1 MQKFNNLKKIKMKK
15 IVVVAVFAL
24 MANSLFSQKNSEY
37 FSVYDRTIDINQKS
51 LAFGLTEAQF
61 AAIKDEAYANPNFV
75 QGKIFQ
81 EDKLIKDDVPMRY
94 NAFADEIEI
103 KKNTSDENYGA
114 LIKDPSIFVKIFK
127 DIYVFV
133 PYEGSNEKGGYFNVL
148 SDGKTYD
155 LYKKTKAVFRE
166 PKKAKTTYERDMP
179 PSFPKTVTY
188 YLVQNGT
195 FLEMP
200 SSKSKILKMMD
211 SKKKDINSYIKQNNI
226 DLDKEADLIKLVTYF
241 DSLL

>member
-1 MQKFNNLKKIKMKK
+1 MKK
-15 IVVVAVFAL
+15 ILLFGLAVLLMAPVFAQR
-24 MANSLFSQKNSEY
+24 ASTNFDIYS
-37 FSVYDRTIDINQKS
+37 RTIDLNQKS

-61 AAIKDEAYANPNFV
+61 NSIKDEAYANPNFV

-81 EDKLIKDDVPMRY
+81 EDQLIKDDVPMRY
-94 NAFADEIEI
+94 NAYADEIEI
-103 KKNTSDENYGA
+103 KKNPSDESYGA
-114 LIKDPSIFVKIFK
+114 LIKDPSIFVKMFR

-155 LYKKTKAVFRE
+155 LYKKTKALYRE
-166 PKKAKTTYERDMP
+166 PQKAETSYARDMP

-200 SSKSKILKMMD
+200 NSKSKILKMMD
-211 SKKKDINSYIKQNNI
+211 RKKGEMKKYIKENDI
-226 DLDKEADLIKLVTYF
+226 DLDKEADLIKAISYF

>member
-1 MQKFNNLKKIKMKK
+1 MKK
-15 IVVVAVFAL
+15 IFLSGLAILLLAPVFAQR
-24 MANSLFSQKNSEY
+24 ASTNFDIYS
-37 FSVYDRTIDINQKS
+37 RTIDLNQKS

-61 AAIKDEAYANPNFV
+61 NSIKDEAYANPNFV

-81 EDKLIKDDVPMRY
+81 EDQLIKDDVPMRY

-103 KKNTSDENYGA
+103 KKNASDENYGA
-114 LIKDPSIFVKIFK
+114 LIKDPSIFVKVFK
-127 DIYVFV
+127 DLYVFV

-155 LYKKTKAVFRE
+155 LYKKTKAVYRE
-166 PKKAKTTYERDMP
+166 PQKAETSYARDIP

-200 SSKSKILKMMD
+200 SSESKILKMMD
-211 SKKKDINSYIKQNNI
+211 KKKAEMKKYMKENNI
-226 DLDKEADLIKLVTYF
+226 DLDKEQDLIKTISYF

>member
-1 MQKFNNLKKIKMKK
+1 MKR
-15 IVVVAVFAL
+15 IIFTTAFVF
-24 MANSLFSQKNSEY
+24 MTISLFSQSRQSNY
-37 FSVYDRTIDINQKS
+37 ASVYDRTIDINQKS

-61 AAIKDEAYANPNFV
+61 EAIKDEAYANPNFV

-81 EDKLIKDDVPMRY
+81 EDQLIKDDVPMRY
-94 NAFADEIEI
+94 NAYADEIEI
-103 KKNTSDENYGA
+103 KNNPSDESYGA
-114 LIKDPSIFVKIFK
+114 LIKSPDIFVKMFR

-133 PYEGSNEKGGYFNVL
+133 PFEGSNEKGGYFNVL

-155 LYKKTKAVFRE
+155 LYKKTKATFRE
-166 PKKAKTTYERDMP
+166 PQKAQTSYERDMP

-200 SSKSKILKMMD
+200 NSKSKILKMMD
-211 SKKKDINSYIKQNNI
+211 RKKSEMKRFIKENDI
-226 DLDKEADLIKLVTYF
+226 DLDKEADLIKTIAYF

>member
-1 MQKFNNLKKIKMKK
+1 MKK
-15 IVVVAVFAL
+15 IFLACLVLLFMAPMFAQR
-24 MANSLFSQKNSEY
+24 ASTNFDIYS
-37 FSVYDRTIDINQKS
+37 RTIDLNQKS

-61 AAIKDEAYANPNFV
+61 NSIKDEAYANPNFV

-81 EDKLIKDDVPMRY
+81 EDQLIKDDVPMRY
-94 NAFADEIEI
+94 NAYADEIEI
-103 KKNTSDENYGA
+103 KKNQTDESYGA
-114 LIKDPSIFVKIFK
+114 LIKSPDIFVKMFR

-155 LYKKTKAVFRE
+155 LYKKTKALFRE
-166 PKKAKTTYERDMP
+166 PQKAETSYERDMP

-200 SSKSKILKMMD
+200 NSKSKILKMMD
-211 SKKKDINSYIKQNNI
+211 RKKSEMKKYIKENDI
-226 DLDKEADLIKLVTYF
+226 DLDKEADLIKAISYF
-241 DSLL
+241 DSLQ

>member
-1 MQKFNNLKKIKMKK
+1 MKK
-15 IVVVAVFAL
+15 IFLTGLAILLMAPVFAQR
-24 MANSLFSQKNSEY
+24 ASTNFDIYS
-37 FSVYDRTIDINQKS
+37 RTIDLNQKA

-61 AAIKDEAYANPNFV
+61 NSIKDEAYANPNFV

-81 EDKLIKDDVPMRY
+81 EDQLIKDDVPMRY
-94 NAFADEIEI
+94 NAYADEIEI
-103 KKNTSDENYGA
+103 KKNASDENYGA
-114 LIKDPSIFVKIFK
+114 LIKDPSIFVKVFK

-148 SDGKTYD
+148 SDGKKYD

-166 PKKAKTTYERDMP
+166 PQKAETSYARDMP

-188 YLVQNGT
+188 YLVQDGT

-200 SSKSKILKMMD
+200 SSESKILKMMD
-211 SKKKDINSYIKQNNI
+211 KKKAEMKKYMKENKI
-226 DLDKEADLIKLVTYF
+226 DLGKEQDMIKTISYF

>member
-1 MQKFNNLKKIKMKK
+1 MKK
-15 IVVVAVFAL
+15 IYFTAAL
-24 MANSLFSQKNSEY
+24 VLMTASLFSQARQSAY
-37 FSVYDRTIDINQKS
+37 TSVYDRTIDLNQKS

-61 AAIKDEAYANPNFV
+61 EAIKDEAYANPNFL

-81 EDKLIKDDVPMRY
+81 EDQLIKDNVPMRY
-94 NAFADEIEI
+94 NAYADEIEI
-103 KKNTSDENYGA
+103 KKNVSDESYSA
-114 LIKDPSIFVKIFK
+114 LIKSPDIFVKIVN

-133 PYEGSNEKGGYFNVL
+133 PFEGSIQKGGYFNVL

-155 LYKKTKAVFRE
+155 LYKKTKAEYRE
-166 PKKAKTTYERDMP
+166 PRKAQTSYQQDTP
-179 PSFPKTVTY
+179 PSFVKSTTY
-188 YLVQNGT
+188 YLVKNGA

-211 SKKKDINSYIKQNNI
+211 SKKSEMKKYIKENKV
-226 DLDKEADLIKLVTYF
+226 DLDKESDLIKTISYF

>member
-1 MQKFNNLKKIKMKK
+1 MKTIYYN
-15 IVVVAVFAL
+15 IVMLLLFAL
-24 MANSLFSQKNSEY
+24 ASISVFSQAENNNFDMNSRILD
-37 FSVYDRTIDINQKS
+37 VQQRS
-51 LAFGLTEAQF
+51 LSFGLTEAQF
-61 AAIKDEAYANPNFV
+61 ESIKEEAYANSNFV

-81 EDKLIKDDVPMRY
+81 EDQLIKDDVPMRY

-103 KKNTSDENYGA
+103 KKNASDDNYSA
-114 LIKDPSIFVKIFK
+114 LVKSPDIFVKMFREL
-127 DIYVFV
+127 YVFV

-155 LYKKTKAVFRE
+155 LYKKVTTVFKE
-166 PKKAKTTYERDMP
+166 PRRAKTSYERDIP
-179 PSFPKTVTY
+179 PSFTKETKY

-200 SSKSKILKMMD
+200 SSKSKVLKMMN
-211 SKKKDINSYIKQNNI
+211 KKNKEIKEFIKKNNI
-226 DLDKEADLIKLVTYF
+226 DVGKEADMIKLVSYF

>member
-1 MQKFNNLKKIKMKK
+1 MKK
-15 IVVVAVFAL
+15 LITLSIIILITFPAL
-24 MANSLFSQKNSEY
+24 SQTGSRTIGADIFS
-37 FSVYDRTIDINQKS
+37 RTIDLNQKS

-61 AAIKDEAYANPNFV
+61 DAIKDEAYANPNFV

-81 EDKLIKDDVPMRY
+81 EESLIKDDVLMRY
-94 NAFADEIEI
+94 NAYADEIEI
-103 KKNTSDENYGA
+103 KKNASDESYGA
-114 LIKDPSIFVKIFK
+114 LIKDPSIFVKMFR

-133 PYEGSNEKGGYFNVL
+133 PYEGNNEKGGYFNVL
-148 SDGKTYD
+148 NDGKTYD
-155 LYKKTKAVFRE
+155 LYKKTTAIFRE
-166 PKKAKTTYERDMP
+166 PQKAETSYARDMP

-211 SKKKDINSYIKQNNI
+211 RKKKEVKEYINQNNI
-226 DLDKEADLIKLVTYF
+226 DVDKEADLIKLVSYF
-241 DSLL
+241 DSIL

>member
-1 MQKFNNLKKIKMKK
+1 MKK
-15 IVVVAVFAL
+15 LIFTAAFAL
-24 MANSLFSQKNSEY
+24 LTVSLFSQERQSSY
-37 FSVYDRTIDINQKS
+37 TSIYDRTIDLNQKS

-61 AAIKDEAYANPNFV
+61 ESIKDEAYANPNFV

-81 EDKLIKDDVPMRY
+81 DDQLIKDDVPMRY

-103 KKNTSDENYGA
+103 KKSASDVSYGA
-114 LIKDPSIFVKIFK
+114 LMKSPDIYVKMFR
-127 DIYVFV
+127 DIYVFI
-133 PYEGSNEKGGYFNVL
+133 PFEGSNAKGGYFNVL
-148 SDGKTYD
+148 TDGKTYD

-166 PKKAKTTYERDMP
+166 PQKAKTSYQRDSP

-188 YLVQNGT
+188 YLVQNGA

-211 SKKKDINSYIKQNNI
+211 KKKSEMKRFIKDNDI
-226 DLDKEADLIKLVTYF
+226 DLDKEADLIKTISYF
-241 DSLL
+241 DSIL

>member
-1 MQKFNNLKKIKMKK
+1 MKK
-15 IVVVAVFAL
+15 IFLTGLAILLMAPVFAQR
-24 MANSLFSQKNSEY
+24 ASTNFDIYS
-37 FSVYDRTIDINQKS
+37 RTIDLNQKS

-61 AAIKDEAYANPNFV
+61 NSIKDEAYANPNFV

-81 EDKLIKDDVPMRY
+81 EDQLIKDDVPMRY
-94 NAFADEIEI
+94 NAYADEIEI
-103 KKNTSDENYGA
+103 KKNASDENYGA
-114 LIKDPSIFVKIFK
+114 LIKDPTIFVKVFK

-166 PKKAKTTYERDMP
+166 PQKAETSYARDMP

-200 SSKSKILKMMD
+200 SSESKILKMMD
-211 SKKKDINSYIKQNNI
+211 KKKAEMKKYMKENNI
-226 DLDKEADLIKLVTYF
+226 DLDKEADMIKTISYF

>member
-1 MQKFNNLKKIKMKK
+1 MMKK
-15 IVVVAVFAL
+15 YLIIGIAALSTISVFSQA
-24 MANSLFSQKNSEY
+24 ANSQ
-37 FSVYDRTIDINQKS
+37 YDIYSRTIDINQKS
-51 LAFGLTEAQF
+51 LAFGLTEAEF
-61 AAIKDEAYANPNFV
+61 NSIKDEAYTNPNFV
-75 QGKIFQ
+75 QGKIFH
-81 EDKLIKDDVPMRY
+81 EDQLIKDDVPMRY

-103 KKNTSDENYGA
+103 KKNASDENYGA
-114 LIKDPSIFVKIFK
+114 LIKDPSVFVKMFK
-127 DIYVFV
+127 DIYIFV

-155 LYKKTKAVFRE
+155 LYKKTTAVFRE
-166 PKKAKTTYERDMP
+166 PQKAQTTYARDMP

-200 SSKSKILKMMD
+200 SSESKILKMMD
-211 SKKKDINSYIKQNNI
+211 KKKAEMKKYMKENDI
-226 DLDKEADLIKLVTYF
+226 DLDKEQDMIKTISYF

>member
-1 MQKFNNLKKIKMKK
+1 MKR
-15 IVVVAVFAL
+15 IIFTAAFVL
-24 MANSLFSQKNSEY
+24 MTISLFSQSRQSNY
-37 FSVYDRTIDINQKS
+37 VSVYDRTIDINQKS

-61 AAIKDEAYANPNFV
+61 DAIKDEAYANPNFV

-81 EDKLIKDDVPMRY
+81 EDQLIKDDVPMRY
-94 NAFADEIEI
+94 NAYADEIEI
-103 KKNTSDENYGA
+103 KNNPSDESYGA
-114 LIKDPSIFVKIFK
+114 LIKSPDIFVKIFR

-133 PYEGSNEKGGYFNVL
+133 PYEGSNDKGGYFNVL

-155 LYKKTKAVFRE
+155 LYKKTKATFRE
-166 PKKAKTTYERDMP
+166 PQKAQTSYERDMP

-200 SSKSKILKMMD
+200 NSKSKILKMMD
-211 SKKKDINSYIKQNNI
+211 RKKSEMKRFIKENNI
-226 DLDKEADLIKLVTYF
+226 DLDEEADLIKTIAYF

>member
-1 MQKFNNLKKIKMKK
+1 MKR
-15 IVVVAVFAL
+15 IIFTAAFVL
-24 MANSLFSQKNSEY
+24 MTISLFSQSRQSSY
-37 FSVYDRTIDINQKS
+37 VSVYDRTIDINQKS

-61 AAIKDEAYANPNFV
+61 EAIKDEAYANPNFV

-81 EDKLIKDDVPMRY
+81 EDQLIKDDVPMRY
-94 NAFADEIEI
+94 NAYADEIEI
-103 KKNTSDENYGA
+103 KNNPSDENYGA
-114 LIKDPSIFVKIFK
+114 LIKSPDIFVKMFR

-133 PYEGSNEKGGYFNVL
+133 PYEGSNDKGGYFNVL

-155 LYKKTKAVFRE
+155 LYKKTKATFRE
-166 PKKAKTTYERDMP
+166 PQKAQTSYQRDSP

-200 SSKSKILKMMD
+200 SNKSKILKMMD
-211 SKKKDINSYIKQNNI
+211 SKKSEMKKYIKDNNI
-226 DLDKEADLIKLVTYF
+226 DLDKEADLVKTIAYF

>member
-1 MQKFNNLKKIKMKK
+1 MKK
-15 IVVVAVFAL
+15 IITIGLLAFITVSA
-24 MANSLFSQKNSEY
+24 FSQARQSSY
-37 FSVYDRTIDINQKS
+37 ISVYDRTIDINQKS
-51 LAFGLTEAQF
+51 LAFGLTEAEF
-61 AAIKDEAYANPNFV
+61 NSIKDEAYANPNFV

-81 EDKLIKDDVPMRY
+81 EDQLLKDDVPMRY

-103 KKNTSDENYGA
+103 KKNPSDENYGA
-114 LIKDPSIFVKIFK
+114 LIKSPDIFVKMFR

-155 LYKKTKAVFRE
+155 LYKKTKAIFRE
-166 PKKAKTTYERDMP
+166 PQKAQTSYQRDSP

-200 SSKSKILKMMD
+200 SSQSKILKMMD
-211 SKKKDINSYIKQNNI
+211 RKKSEMKKYIKDNNI
-226 DLDKEADLIKLVTYF
+226 DLDKEADLIKTISYF